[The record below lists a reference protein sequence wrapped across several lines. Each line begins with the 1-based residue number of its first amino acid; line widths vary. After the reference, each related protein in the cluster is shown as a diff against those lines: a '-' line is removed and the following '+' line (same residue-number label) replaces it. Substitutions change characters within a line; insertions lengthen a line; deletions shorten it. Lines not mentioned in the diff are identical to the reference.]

1 MSPTHLRNNAETAR
15 MITTFGNYHVDR
27 VRRSESKARS
37 VIIGNVSWSRL
48 GERNI
53 DIFVSQHSLDDC
65 SEFLHFVQ
73 FYEGDDFQHLFAQLA
88 REALRHAPAH
98 D

>member
-1 MSPTHLRNNAETAR
+1 
-15 MITTFGNYHVDR
+15 MITTFGNFHVDR
-27 VRRSESKARS
+27 VRRRESKARS

-48 GERNI
+48 GERKI
-53 DIFVSQHSLDDC
+53 DIFVGQHSLDDC
-65 SEFLHFVQ
+65 SEFLHFIQ
-73 FYEGDDFQHLFAQLA
+73 PDEGVDFRHLLAQLA